1 MQVQMCSFLK
11 VKKAKRGG
19 VLSSTGTVVQYKD
32 RTEWSRMKNGNRT
45 DRARRFV
52 GVGYGSTADFRSR
65 RTQGQSGLAPSNF
78 FFPPIRSRRIY
89 YAKVTVKH
97 AACRINIC

>member
-78 FFPPIRSRRIY
+78 FFLQ
-89 YAKVTVKH
+89 YAAVEFIMQKLRLSMLH
-97 AACRINIC
+97 AG